1 MGRSALVGTV
11 LRLVLAGV
19 LGTAGLLKLPEPESS
34 VRAVRA
40 YELLPEAV
48 VPAVGYG
55 LPVLEVALAVMLLL
69 GAGTRIAAVLSGALL
84 VAFVGGIAAAWA
96 RGLTIDC
103 GCFGGG
109 GQVYAGET
117 RYPQEIARD
126 LVLVAAASF
135 LALRPESRWSL
146 DAALR

>member
-55 LPVLEVALAVMLLL
+55 LPVLEVALAAMLLL
-69 GAGTRIAAVLSGALL
+69 GVGTRVAAVLSGALL
-84 VAFVGGIAAAWA
+84 VAFVAGIAAAWA

-109 GQVYAGET
+109 GQVSAGET

-126 LVLVAAASF
+126 LGLVAAASF
-135 LALRPESRWSL
+135 LALRPRSRWSL